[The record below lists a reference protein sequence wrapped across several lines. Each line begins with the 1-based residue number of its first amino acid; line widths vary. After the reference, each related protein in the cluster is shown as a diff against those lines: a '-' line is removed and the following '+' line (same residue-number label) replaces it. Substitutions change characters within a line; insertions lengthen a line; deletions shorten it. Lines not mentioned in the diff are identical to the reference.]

1 MRISFR
7 RRKLCLYKKRL
18 PVFILFL
25 SILAV
30 FAACRTPQLP
40 KNVWET
46 QLERRAREKIAE
58 TTADYFAKN
67 PVLADD
73 RTVTLDTYQL
83 SVLQTDLTA
92 ALQRSLCGR
101 SVFWVSSGSLTK
113 LPLLN
118 GRGPKIPITLSVESA
133 VQVRFE
139 SRLSGA
145 GINRTGYSVRMHIE
159 ARVCSV
165 SLRFPAEVQVE
176 SVVPVFESVL
186 EGGIPQCG
194 AVLR

>member
-7 RRKLCLYKKRL
+7 RQKARRRNMRL

-25 SILAV
+25 LMFAM

-40 KNVWET
+40 QSVWEI
-46 QLERRAREKIAE
+46 QLERAARARIAE
-58 TTADYFAKN
+58 TTAAYLGEA
-67 PVLADD
+67 PVLAEE

-83 SVLQTDLTA
+83 TNLQAELTA
-92 ALQRSLCGR
+92 ALQNALSGR
-101 SVFWVSSGSLTK
+101 RVCWVPSGSLTRV
-113 LPLLN
+113 PLLN
-118 GRGPKIPITLSVESA
+118 GRGPKIPVTLSVESA

-139 SRLSGA
+139 SQLRGA
-145 GINRTGYSVRMHIE
+145 GINRTGYSVQMVIT

-176 SVVPVFESVL
+176 AVFPVCESVSDG
-186 EGGIPQCG
+186 EIPQFG
-194 AVLR
+194 ALLR